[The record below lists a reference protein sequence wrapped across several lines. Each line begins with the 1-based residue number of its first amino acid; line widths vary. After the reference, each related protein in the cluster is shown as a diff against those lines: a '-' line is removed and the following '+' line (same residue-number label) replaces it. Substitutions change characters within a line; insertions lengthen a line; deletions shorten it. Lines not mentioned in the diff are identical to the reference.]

1 VSTTPPRQGSTTPT
15 RRTAVVIVAL
25 CCLVALA
32 GCAFG
37 GGPAAAEAKTI
48 KLAVSDDPTRHMA
61 LWALEHGKVDTGGMD
76 VAVTYLPNETATQA
90 FQTRKYELI
99 EASPVSVAASSA
111 SGFETRIVSAG
122 VLNRTGTVVY
132 VPSDSAIRDGSD
144 FKGARIAIGSLGG
157 SSTQELRFVLQED
170 YGLDTS
176 LKGGD
181 VVLQPASPDSLFTLL
196 KQGQFDGAVMLNRA
210 SYLAAKD
217 PSLRIALEVSK
228 KASAITHAS
237 ATQTVL
243 VTYPDVEH
251 AKRDELADLNGVLA
265 ASVAY
270 ARDHKAEVAQAV
282 AQGNAATADYLQWW
296 WQHADLRF
304 GSLDD
309 ADIAGVEAFWTMAK
323 TVGQIKEKP
332 SFDDLRSSAAPEPS

>member
-1 VSTTPPRQGSTTPT
+1 MAFCSL
-15 RRTAVVIVAL
+15 I
-25 CCLVALA
+25 ALA

-37 GGPAAAEAKTI
+37 GGSSAAEAKTI

-61 LWALEHGKVDTGGMD
+61 LWALEHGRVDTRG
-76 VAVTYLPNETATQA
+76 VEVEVTYLPNETATQA
-90 FQTRKYELI
+90 FQTRQYELI

-122 VLNRTGTVVY
+122 VQNRSGTVVY
-132 VPSDSAIRDGSD
+132 VPADSAIRDGSD
-144 FKGARIAIGSLGG
+144 FKGSRIAVGSLGG
-157 SSTQELRFVLQED
+157 SSTQELRFVLQEN

-176 LKGGD
+176 LEGGD
-181 VVLQPASPDSLFTLL
+181 VAFQPASPDSLFTLL

-210 SYLAAKD
+210 SYLAGKD
-217 PSLRIALEVSK
+217 PTLRIALEVSK
-228 KASAITHAS
+228 EASAITHAS

-243 VTYPDVEH
+243 VTYPDVED
-251 AKRDELADLNGVLA
+251 AKGDELADLNSVLA

-270 ARDHKAEVAQAV
+270 ARDHKAEVAREV
-282 AQGNAATADYLQWW
+282 AKGDAATADYLQWW
-296 WQHADLRF
+296 WQRADLRF

-323 TVGQIKEKP
+323 TVGQIEEKP
-332 SFDDLRSSAAPEPS
+332 SFDDLRSSAAPEHSG

>member
-1 VSTTPPRQGSTTPT
+1 MSTTPPQQGSTSRT
-15 RRTAVVIVAL
+15 RRTAVVILAL
-25 CCLVALA
+25 WCLVALA

-37 GGPAAAEAKTI
+37 AGPSAAEAKTI

-61 LWALEHGKVDTGGMD
+61 LWALEHGKVDTGGID
-76 VAVTYLPNETATQA
+76 VEVTYLPNETATQA
-90 FQTRKYELI
+90 FQTRQYDLI
-99 EASPVSVAASSA
+99 EASPVSVAASAA
-111 SGFETRIVSAG
+111 SGFQTRIVSAG

-132 VPSDSAIRDGSD
+132 VRSNSAIRGGSD

-181 VVLQPASPDSLFTLL
+181 VVLQPASPDSVFTLL

-210 SYLAAKD
+210 SYLAGKD
-217 PSLRIALEVSK
+217 PSLRVALEVSK
-228 KASAITHAS
+228 EASAITHAS

-243 VTYPDVEH
+243 VTYPDVEDV
-251 AKRDELADLNGVLA
+251 KRDALAEVSSALA

-270 ARDHKAEVAQAV
+270 ARDHKAEVAKEA

-304 GSLDD
+304 GSLVD
-309 ADIAGVEAFWTMAK
+309 ADIAGVEAFWTMAE
-323 TVGQIKEKP
+323 TVGQIKDKP